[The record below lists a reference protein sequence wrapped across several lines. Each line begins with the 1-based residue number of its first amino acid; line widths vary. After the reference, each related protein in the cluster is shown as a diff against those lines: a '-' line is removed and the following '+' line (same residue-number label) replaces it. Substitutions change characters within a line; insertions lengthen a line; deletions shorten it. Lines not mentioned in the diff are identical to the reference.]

1 MQGGFAVQ
9 ATTFCVHAGHT
20 HTRHQLWPKTNK
32 ELVSYEK
39 QQKHVFCDWYRINSG
54 IDLLPGV
61 DCSDCVVVWT
71 EILTQGVMNTVEQ
84 KV

>member
-1 MQGGFAVQ
+1 MHGGFAVQ
-9 ATTFCVHAGHT
+9 AIAFCAHADHT
-20 HTRHQLWPKTNK
+20 HTRHQLWPKRNK

-39 QQKHVFCDWYRINSG
+39 QQKHVFCGWYQINSR

-71 EILTQGVMNTVEQ
+71 EILTQGVTNIVEQ